1 MKSTDAG
8 GSRGMKRLHPVPIR
22 VMHWINALMI
32 LIMIGS
38 GFKIYENQPIFSW
51 IRFPGYLLIGGDPD
65 TAFKYN
71 GDAGFGGA
79 LQWHF
84 MAMWLVVLNGLAYLI
99 YGVATGRLRRK
110 MLPIRPAEVLE
121 AIREAL
127 RFHLSH
133 DDITLYN
140 AVQKLLYVG
149 IILVVIVQ
157 VMAGLAIW
165 KPVQFSLLS
174 LLFHD
179 FQTARLIHFLG
190 MSAICLF
197 IAVHVTLSLL
207 VPRTLLAM
215 LTGGPLVPGSA
226 PKPVAPP
233 PEPLPQPGE

>member
-1 MKSTDAG
+1 MPNKESA
-8 GSRGMKRLHPVPIR
+8 RPRPIKRLHPVPIR
-22 VMHWINALMI
+22 VMHWINALMV

-51 IRFPGYLLIGGDPD
+51 IHFPAFLLIGGDPD

-84 MAMWLVVLNGLAYLI
+84 MAMWFVVVNGLAYLI
-99 YGVATGRLRRK
+99 YSVASGRLRRK
-110 MLPIRPAEVLE
+110 MFPIRPHEVLE
-121 AIREAL
+121 AIRDAL
-127 RFHLSH
+127 HFHLSH
-133 DDITLYN
+133 EDLTVYN

-149 IILVVIVQ
+149 IILVLIVQ

-174 LLFHD
+174 ALFHD

-190 MSAICLF
+190 LIAICLF
-197 IAVHVTLSLL
+197 IAVHVTLALL
-207 VPRTLLAM
+207 VPRTLVAM
-215 LTGGPLVPGSA
+215 ITGGP
-226 PKPVAPP
+226 PVRDPAPP
-233 PEPLPQPGE
+233 PVVSPAPLPQPGE

>member
-1 MKSTDAG
+1 MTQTADAA
-8 GSRGMKRLHPVPIR
+8 GSRPIKRLHPVPVR
-22 VMHWINALMI
+22 VMHWINAIMI

-38 GFKIYENQPIFSW
+38 GFKIYDLQPIFSW
-51 IRFPGYLLIGGDPD
+51 VRFPDFLLIGGDPE

-79 LQWHF
+79 VQWHF
-84 MAMWLVVLNGLAYLI
+84 MAMWFVVVNGLAYLI
-99 YGVATGRLRRK
+99 YGVASGRLRRK
-110 MLPIRPAEVLE
+110 MFPIWPREVLD

-133 DDITLYN
+133 ADITVYN

-157 VMAGLAIW
+157 VMSGLAIW
-165 KPVQFSLLS
+165 KPVQFSRLAA
-174 LLFHD
+174 LFHD

-197 IAVHVTLSLL
+197 LAVHVLLSLL
-207 VPRTLLAM
+207 VPRTLVAM
-215 LTGGPLVPGSA
+215 VTGGPRVSGPA
-226 PKPVAPP
+226 PKPAAPTV
-233 PEPLPQPGE
+233 PLPQPGE

>member
-1 MKSTDAG
+1 MQNTDAAG
-8 GSRGMKRLHPVPIR
+8 PQPIKRLHPVPIR
-22 VMHWINALMI
+22 VMHWINAVMI

-51 IRFPGYLLIGGDPD
+51 IRFPSFLLIGGDPD

-71 GDAGFGGA
+71 GDPGFGGA

-84 MAMWLVVLNGLAYLI
+84 LAMWFVVLNGLTYLI
-99 YGVATGRLRRK
+99 YGVVTGRLRRK
-110 MLPIRPAEVLE
+110 MFPIRPAEVLE

-133 DDITLYN
+133 DDITVYN
-140 AVQKLLYVG
+140 AVQRLLYVG

-165 KPVQFSLLS
+165 KPVQFSLLAA
-174 LLFHD
+174 LFHD

-197 IAVHVTLSLL
+197 LAVHVLLALL
-207 VPRTLLAM
+207 VPRTLVAM
-215 LTGGPLVPGSA
+215 VAGGPRVSDPA
-226 PKPVAPP
+226 RKPAVST
-233 PEPLPQPGE
+233 EPLPQPGE